1 MMTANTSNRVKYEWK
16 RNRSAF
22 LAAAVKVIL
31 EADIPRSRFW
41 DECKAMYKIAK
52 ETDIKVTIYGNPTE
66 KQIRNADN
74 RCYGQFER
82 DLKNRVFDRMPSDP
96 TVDYLY

>member
-1 MMTANTSNRVKYEWK
+1 MATNRVKYEWK
-16 RNRSAF
+16 DNRSAF

-31 EADIPRSRFW
+31 ESDIPRSHFW
-41 DECKAMYKIAK
+41 NECKAMYQIAK
-52 ETDIKVTIYGNPTE
+52 EKAIKVTFYGSPTE

-82 DLKNRVFDRMPSDP
+82 DLKNRVFDRMPSDAS
-96 TVDYLY
+96 VDYD